1 MDGLKASLEA
11 SRVWK
16 IAAKQ
21 KVWIQSKS
29 RTPVSRDHRDWNK
42 THLGAGFGQAS
53 SASRP
58 WKLEQDK
65 KGPFFLSS
73 NRNKKQAL
81 KNLASPVQD
90 SSRSCAGEISFNLK
104 QTFQQICHSEG
115 AKTGPSRGPL
125 LISRGSTF

>member
-1 MDGLKASLEA
+1 MENCSKTKSLDSMQVSNSSVARPWRLEQNTPRGRLRAGLEGLKAME
-11 SRVWK
+11 
-16 IAAKQ
+16 I
-21 KVWIQSKS
+21 
-29 RTPVSRDHRDWNK
+29 
-42 THLGAGFGQAS
+42 GARQEGA
-53 SASRP
+53 
-58 WKLEQDK
+58 L
-65 KGPFFLSS
+65 FLSS

-81 KNLASPVQD
+81 KTLASPVQD